1 VQKKVSEM
9 MHTRMISTAAA
20 LALTLAAMAITGVF
34 VTRPAGARSPT
45 AHMGTLTCLLSPAS
59 EEPFGIERELSCD
72 FEPFKGPRANFRGI
86 VKRIG
91 ASVPDPGQIVTAWTV
106 FGPSINTPAGHL
118 EGRYV
123 GSLGTQPADG
133 LIGGMESS
141 IRLKPLTAAPDFV
154 NAALSILELELS
166 LMKA

>member
-1 VQKKVSEM
+1 
-9 MHTRMISTAAA
+9 MISTVAA
-20 LALTLAAMAITGVF
+20 LAFTLAAVAITGSF
-34 VTRPAGARSPT
+34 VTTRAGAQSPT
-45 AHMGTLTCLLSPAS
+45 GHMGTLTCVLSPAS
-59 EEPFGIERELSCD
+59 EEPFGIERELSCG
-72 FEPFKGPRANFRGI
+72 FEPFNGPRANLRGI

-91 ASVPDPGQIVTAWTV
+91 ASVPDPGQIVMVWTV

-123 GSLGTQPADG
+123 GSLGTQPENG

-141 IRLKPLTAAPDFV
+141 IHLKPLTAAPDFV

-166 LMKA
+166 VMKA